1 MIPRLH
7 KATSSVTLLATTLLL
22 LLLAGSAASAQ
33 TDAPVKPRKL
43 LMTKIR
49 RLQISRAGAEL
60 TITDAG
66 AGSFDLT
73 VTSQHDNWPLIAAGR
88 VTTSDDQI
96 ELIYHECST
105 SILNLVVRD
114 REGAC
119 SLGVALDDYEDGAH
133 VDPESMSALRQEAS
147 LPDESAALSTIAL
160 STPHP
165 DSPLGKFI
173 DSLRV
178 RSAALSSLPILFAL
192 TDTETSP
199 EVTLLHYISS
209 LLLPQPSRS
218 VSPQSATLRARPV
231 PLASLAP
238 LAGDGQMGS
247 LPIPPLRS
255 ISAVAR
261 ELKFQASPPTGPI
274 SSLKSFLSL
283 PFCDRQPRQP
293 VAT

>member
-1 MIPRLH
+1 MVTRLH
-7 KATSSVTLLATTLLL
+7 KATSSFTLFATTLLL

-73 VTSQHDNWPLIAAGR
+73 VTSQHDNWPLIATGR

-114 REGAC
+114 RGGAC

-160 STPHP
+160 SAPHP

-238 LAGDGQMGS
+238 VSRGWANGLIAHSSTTLHLGGCQGT
-247 LPIPPLRS
+247 
-255 ISAVAR
+255 
-261 ELKFQASPPTGPI
+261 EI
-274 SSLKSFLSL
+274 SSLSSDGAYIVPKNLSFLTS
-283 PFCDRQPRQP
+283 CARQPRQP